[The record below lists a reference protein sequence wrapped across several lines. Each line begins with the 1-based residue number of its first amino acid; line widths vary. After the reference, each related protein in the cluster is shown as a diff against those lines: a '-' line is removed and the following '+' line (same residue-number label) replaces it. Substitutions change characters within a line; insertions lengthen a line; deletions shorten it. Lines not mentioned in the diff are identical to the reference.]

1 MRVYQFRHIRV
12 TAGILPA
19 HLLGVPHVSL
29 HMSKRLAIV
38 VAFAACL
45 VGFSTLRHHGRAASA
60 AATTEVIVTLRP
72 PALARARGRAATR
85 DVARAQD
92 AFARSLRREIPAARI
107 RWRYRITL
115 DGAAVALPERDV
127 ARLGAL
133 PGVRDVFRS
142 GRYVLASGPAGGQI
156 GAPQLWAPGLA
167 NAGEGIK
174 IGIIDGG
181 VDQNHTFF
189 DPASY
194 TMPAGFPKGQ
204 TAFTTAK
211 VIVARS
217 FPPPGPTTAAERAPF
232 DAKSSSSQHGTHVAG
247 IAAGNANT
255 PATGGTLIS
264 GVAPRAYIGN
274 YRAYT
279 IPTDSGVGEDGNAPE
294 VVAAIE
300 AAVADGMDVINL
312 SIGEAETEPSRDPI
326 ALALDGAAAAGV
338 IPVVAAGNDFSDF
351 GRGSLTSP
359 GTSAKAITVGAVTA
373 SDDVSGGVIADFSS
387 SGPTPL
393 SLRLKPDVAAP
404 GVGILSSL
412 PTGWGELSG
421 TSMASP
427 HVAGGAAL
435 LRQRHPGWTVAQLKS
450 ALIETGDDAWA
461 SGGRTSPAPPT
472 RAGGGVIDLPRADQP
487 LLFTAPSSLS
497 FGLMRAGTSATA
509 VVSLSDAGGGAGAW
523 AVAVEQFGAADGV
536 SVTVPSTVDAPGSL
550 GIAVAT
556 TADAAERDVSGYV
569 ILTKDAQTRRIP
581 FWLRITRPVLAS
593 EPFVALARPG
603 LFKADTRGGPSRIT
617 TFRYPEVPGSS
628 TLPAALNGPERVFRV
643 MIPRGVANFGVAIV
657 SARPGVL
664 VQPRVVTGVD
674 ENRLTGYAGLPLVLN
689 PYLASFNTAVPSAG
703 ALLPAPG
710 PYAIVFDSAS
720 AGGAGPFTFRYW
732 VNDVTPP
739 TARLRSRKV
748 GRGIPLVLRVADAQ
762 SGIDW
767 QTAFARIDG
776 VGREITFANGQVR
789 VSIRGLAP
797 GRHRLQFQVSDFQET
812 RNMENV
818 AAILP
823 NTRRLQTTITVR

>member
-1 MRVYQFRHIRV
+1 
-12 TAGILPA
+12 
-19 HLLGVPHVSL
+19 
-29 HMSKRLAIV
+29 MSKHLAILV
-38 VAFAACL
+38 AAAAFAA
-45 VGFSTLRHHGRAASA
+45 GFASLRHDSRAASS
-60 AATTEVIVTLRP
+60 TGSTEVIVTLRP
-72 PALARARGRAATR
+72 PALAQAHGGAAAR
-85 DVARAQD
+85 DVAQAQES
-92 AFARSLRREIPAARI
+92 FAASLRREIPAARI

-115 DGAAVALPERDV
+115 DGAAVALPVSDV
-127 ARLGAL
+127 TRLASL
-133 PGVRDVFRS
+133 PGVREVFNSAPNR
-142 GRYVLASGPAGGQI
+142 LASGPAGGQI
-156 GAPQLWAPGLA
+156 GAPQLWAPGLT
-167 NAGEGIK
+167 NAGDGIK
-174 IGIIDGG
+174 IGVIDGG
-181 VDQNHTFF
+181 VDQKHPFF

-232 DAKSSSSQHGTHVAG
+232 DEKSSSSGHGTHVAG

-255 PATGGTLIS
+255 PATGGVLIS

-338 IPVVAAGNDFSDF
+338 IPVVAAGNDFTDF

-359 GTSAKAITVGAVTA
+359 GSSAKAITVGAVSTA
-373 SDDVSGGVIADFSS
+373 DNGTAGVIADFSS

-404 GVGILSSL
+404 GVGILSSI

-435 LRQRHPGWTVAQLKS
+435 LRQRHPEWTVAQLKS

-461 SGGRTSPAPPT
+461 SSEHTSPALPT

-487 LLFTAPSSLS
+487 LLFTEPSSLS
-497 FGLMRAGTSATA
+497 FGLMPAGASATA
-509 VVSLSDAGGGAGAW
+509 AVSLTDAGGGAGTW
-523 AVAVEQFGAADGV
+523 TVAVEQFGAADGV
-536 SVTVPSTVDAPGSL
+536 SVTVPPTVDAPGSL
-550 GIAVAT
+550 SVAVAT
-556 TADAAERDVSGYV
+556 TVDAAERDVSGYV
-569 ILTKDAQTRRIP
+569 ILTKEAQTRRIP
-581 FWLRITRPVLAS
+581 FWLRLTRPVLAS
-593 EPFVALARPG
+593 EPFVTLGRPG
-603 LFKADTRGGPSRIT
+603 IYKADTRGGPSRIS
-617 TFRYPEVPGSS
+617 TFRYPEVPGSP
-628 TLPAALNGPERVFRV
+628 TLPAALNGPERVFRITV
-643 MIPRGVANFGVAIV
+643 PRGVANFGVAIV

-664 VQPRVVTGVD
+664 VQPRVVAGVD

-720 AGGAGPFTFRYW
+720 ASGAGPFTFRYW

-739 TARLRSRKV
+739 TARLQSRTV
-748 GRGIPLVLRVADAQ
+748 GRGVPLVLRVADSQ

-767 QTAFARIDG
+767 PTALAHIDG
-776 VGREITFANGQVR
+776 VGREITFADGKVR
-789 VSIRGLAP
+789 VNIRGFAP

-818 AAILP
+818 AAVLP
-823 NTRRLQTTITVR
+823 NTRRLQTTIVVRPPVN